1 MLFQDDKIK
10 QSFKMKLE
18 MAKFL
23 QHTLDEMAVTGKGRS
38 SKSAKE
44 FVEFFEKVMYQIVM
58 FYISG
63 NLPGSHWG

>member
-44 FVEFFEKVMYQIVM
+44 FVEFFEKVI
-58 FYISG
+58 
-63 NLPGSHWG
+63 